1 MGSSVSKSKKNRQ
14 STSSLPSKHTRKFRP
29 RAGSDT
35 SIPQNPQQWSYEN
48 NAANIANNI
57 NNNISNSSHYDDSRT
72 PFKKLTRNS
81 KRTSGNNNSP
91 NPNNTSQ
98 PRTSISNGRPSFSLL
113 RGRKSSQ
120 LQRGQNDYD
129 DYDGPQRKPILHIS
143 APIIEPSDAAEGGT
157 RSSPVPDAPPR
168 HGPRPSVEVN
178 RYQLQTQYIEPPR
191 STSGAYKAK
200 VPALP
205 VSASTT
211 PLLTDFP
218 TFPSPPTTSTPPL
231 PSGPLLLQSPH
242 LEDSQRLWR
251 ESLRNAAE
259 GRKSESGLIRTNSNK
274 SQVSSR
280 LSFSSSTKG
289 FMRNKPLSGSTF
301 TTSLSPSSSNA
312 SQSSLPNRKRAGRI
326 IEGEQHENSLD
337 SRSRNKEFWRQSKN
351 SSVLSLPGSRYIGGG
366 STFGEDDGLGSNI
379 ISKNLSE
386 PSLSGSPLGTGVI
399 SSPSLV
405 GVNTL
410 NDRYDNQFP
419 SPRHSQHQSQ
429 PPSPQKRWSQVTG
442 SGEGVDGGVPP
453 SPRTRLHKSSARES
467 VSSISTANYQWMDD
481 QPESSGDR
489 DAANRDSVMM
499 LFDSPTS
506 SQVGSFEKF
515 MTPSLNPEQIAQ
527 QHQEQQEQQHALL
540 KYFFKGN
547 YRAPFDKQTLGSVL
561 DVGCGVGLWMKDM
574 ALEFPLTEVH
584 GVDLVVPTRRRR
596 PRGNASLGTSSP
608 IQSSSPVK
616 QLDQHISLQ
625 STSSSGSSS
634 GYPYASSPVPS
645 SPVMMDSM
653 PSNCFFHKA
662 DITRGLPFADNTFDY
677 CHIRLVLWGY
687 QLNAFPD
694 LLDEMIRVTKK
705 GGWIEFVDMDP
716 CLKKT
721 TETGARINEW
731 IKTGLIH
738 NNMDP
743 DLVKTLPKFLKEY
756 CEATVPQE
764 PKTPSARDSDLLQ
777 VFGLDRLKISKV
789 SLPFGPWGGKV
800 GELWQHNFTSFLKEL
815 EPMMIDATL
824 SGLIMDQYHR
834 QCLDEMLQM
843 AAEASRLSGSS
854 GAGERITSFD
864 QRICTHKAWMH
875 LIHQLLTDAS
885 YSLPSTDTNTTNS
898 SKTAPSS
905 PSATMISSI
914 KEMRSYNNFYLIHA
928 QKVDLMELKQ
938 QILLKKLEQE
948 ILSPSLGAPT
958 TFASQAPS
966 LLEAIQPVSDQDEA
980 FSQQASTLFDKL
992 SQSGAKPPV
1001 IYPSNEDQE
1010 VASLTEDA
1018 LENFNKI
1025 NGSSNSRGI
1034 RDNSFSNIMS
1044 AGSSMPPTPAS
1055 VAALSIRSSSRMSN
1069 NDSTTNVATKNLP
1082 GTPGSIV
1089 SSTGCHSPR
1098 ADATVARAMNY
1109 LRREGSVKS
1118 GRGSPQPPPQ
1128 SPSGSETSKGFVP
1141 DYFNQVPT
1149 NSPASYHQQQY
1160 NHHYQQ
1166 QMNVIKRKPSHLSQ
1180 VLAPSVE
1187 AQRMT
1192 AQEKGVL
1199 EEESDEIIATTV
1211 VPDEAS
1217 EQTVASVAQTD
1228 DAEGSVILISL
1239 EDENATD
1246 ETTAGQVSQAHSDN
1260 DDDNTIE
1267 IFNRVSDSG
1276 EAEEGNKEDGKKEND
1291 GDLQMLVLDDEEVFV
1306 MLAPESHRG
1315 SVSTQGQEAPSEDTV
1330 NMAESQ
1336 PEVVESPTV
1345 QEKSAKVEE
1354 NGEEQPS
1361 AKAYPSELT
1370 TTDSAAAE
1378 PSSVPVIQDEPLY
1391 PKRWSVNTEGTIE
1404 GFEDD
1409 GDEVTSGAPSE
1420 LGDGDLGADD
1430 DEVDEE
1436 KARSNGAHTGGKDGA
1451 QMENLVLNQQ

>member
-14 STSSLPSKHTRKFRP
+14 SITSLPSKQSKKTRP
-29 RAGSDT
+29 RVESDA
-35 SIPQNPQQWSYEN
+35 SIPQNPQLWSYEN
-48 NAANIANNI
+48 NTTSIANNI
-57 NNNISNSSHYDDSRT
+57 NNNINNSSHYIDDSKT
-72 PFKKLTRNS
+72 TFKKLTRNS
-81 KRTSGNNNSP
+81 NRTSGNNNSP

-113 RGRKSSQ
+113 RGRKSNQ
-120 LQRGQNDYD
+120 FQRGQNDYD

-143 APIIEPSDAAEGGT
+143 APIIEPSDTAEGGALL
-157 RSSPVPDAPPR
+157 SPLPDAPPPR
-168 HGPRPSVEVN
+168 RGPRPSVEVN
-178 RYQLQTQYIEPPR
+178 RYQPQNQYVEPPR

-205 VSASTT
+205 ISAQVATPQSSTT
-211 PLLTDFP
+211 PLLSDFP
-218 TFPSPPTTSTPPL
+218 TFPLPPTTSTPPL
-231 PSGPLLLQSPH
+231 PAGSFPVQSPH

-259 GRKSESGLIRTNSNK
+259 GRKSEPGLIRTNSNN
-274 SQVSSR
+274 SQASSR
-280 LSFSSSTKG
+280 LSYSSSTKG
-289 FMRNKPLSGSTF
+289 FKRSKPISGSTF
-301 TTSLSPSSSNA
+301 ATSLSPSSSNA
-312 SQSSLPNRKRAGRI
+312 SQSSLPNRKRSGRI
-326 IEGEQHENSLD
+326 IEGDQHESSFD
-337 SRSRNKEFWRQSKN
+337 SRSRNKEFWTRSRSEN

-366 STFGEDDGLGSNI
+366 STFGDDDGSGSNI
-379 ISKNLSE
+379 VSKNPSE
-386 PSLSGSPLGTGVI
+386 PSLLGSPLVSGAI

-405 GVNTL
+405 GVNTM
-410 NDRYDNQFP
+410 NDRYDSQFP
-419 SPRHSQHQSQ
+419 SPRHSQHHSQ
-429 PPSPQKRWSQVTG
+429 PTSPQKRWSQAAG
-442 SGEGVDGGVPP
+442 PSEGVDGGVPP
-453 SPRTRLHKSSARES
+453 SPRSRLRKSTARES
-467 VSSISTANYQWMDD
+467 ISSISTANYQWMDD
-481 QPESSGDR
+481 QPDGSGDR
-489 DAANRDSVMM
+489 DAVNRHSVMM

-515 MTPSLNPEQIAQ
+515 MTPSLNPEQVAQ
-527 QHQEQQEQQHALL
+527 QHQEQQAQQHALL

-596 PRGNASLGTSSP
+596 QR
-608 IQSSSPVK
+608 
-616 QLDQHISLQ
+616 
-625 STSSSGSSS
+625 
-634 GYPYASSPVPS
+634 
-645 SPVMMDSM
+645 VMMDSM

-721 TETGARINEW
+721 AETGTRINEW

-756 CEATVPQE
+756 CEATMPQE

-777 VFGLDRLKISKV
+777 VFGLDRLKVSKV

-800 GELWQHNFTSFLKEL
+800 GELWQHNFSSFLKEL

-834 QCLDEMLQM
+834 HCLDEMQQM

-854 GAGERITSFD
+854 GTGERITSFD

-875 LIHQLLTDAS
+875 LIHKLLTDAS
-885 YSLPSTDTNTTNS
+885 YSLSTTDLNSTKS

-905 PSATMISSI
+905 PSINTSSI

-966 LLEAIQPVSDQDEA
+966 LLEAIEQPVTNQDET

-992 SQSGAKPPV
+992 SQSGAKPPA
-1001 IYPSNEDQE
+1001 IYPSKEGQE
-1010 VASLTEDA
+1010 VTSLTEDA

-1025 NGSSNSRGI
+1025 NGASSRSM
-1034 RDNSFSNIMS
+1034 RDSSISNVMS
-1044 AGSSMPPTPAS
+1044 AGSSAAPTPTS

-1069 NDSTTNVATKNLP
+1069 SNSTTNVATKNVP

-1098 ADATVARAMNY
+1098 AEATVARAMNY

-1118 GRGSPQPPPQ
+1118 GLGSPQPQPQ
-1128 SPSGSETSKGFVP
+1128 SPSVSETSKGFVP
-1141 DYFNQVPT
+1141 DYFNQVPA

-1160 NHHYQQ
+1160 NQQQYNHHFQQ
-1166 QMNVIKRKPSHLSQ
+1166 QMNVIKRKPSLLNQ

-1187 AQRMT
+1187 TQRRKD
-1192 AQEKGVL
+1192 QEEGVL
-1199 EEESDEIIATTV
+1199 EEEGDESVATTV
-1211 VPDEAS
+1211 VRPDAAS
-1217 EQTVASVAQTD
+1217 ERTQTSVAQTD

-1239 EDENATD
+1239 EDEDATD
-1246 ETTAGQVSQAHSDN
+1246 DTTTGQVSQAHSEN

-1267 IFNRVSDSG
+1267 IFNRVSDAG
-1276 EAEEGNKEDGKKEND
+1276 ETEKEGDEDGKEEND
-1291 GDLQMLVLDDEEVFV
+1291 GELQMLVLDEEEVFV
-1306 MLAPESHRG
+1306 MMAPDSHRG
-1315 SVSTQGQEAPSEDTV
+1315 SVSAQGQEAPP
-1330 NMAESQ
+1330 ESQ
-1336 PEVVESPTV
+1336 DVAVFQEGIEAPTV
-1345 QEKSAKVEE
+1345 QEAKEE
-1354 NGEEQPS
+1354 VQVNT
-1361 AKAYPSELT
+1361 KDDLELT
-1370 TTDSAAAE
+1370 LTTSAVESTPAPA
-1378 PSSVPVIQDEPLY
+1378 IQADEPFY
-1391 PKRWSVNTEGTIE
+1391 PKRWSVGTEGTTE
-1404 GFEDD
+1404 GTED
-1409 GDEVTSGAPSE
+1409 GDEGTSATPSE
-1420 LGDGDLGADD
+1420 LGDGDLDADD
-1430 DEVDEE
+1430 GDVDEE
-1436 KARSNGAHTGGKDGA
+1436 KARSSGAHPGDNTGADTQKTKSKKKKSKSKKGRRH
-1451 QMENLVLNQQ
+1451 

>member
-14 STSSLPSKHTRKFRP
+14 STSSLPSKQTRKFRL

-48 NAANIANNI
+48 NTTDIANNI
-57 NNNISNSSHYDDSRT
+57 NNNISTGSHYDNSRI
-72 PFKKLTRNS
+72 PSKKLTRNS
-81 KRTSGNNNSP
+81 KRTSGNSNSP
-91 NPNNTSQ
+91 NPNNTNQ
-98 PRTSISNGRPSFSLL
+98 PRTSTSNGRPSFSLL
-113 RGRKSSQ
+113 RGRKSNQ

-129 DYDGPQRKPILHIS
+129 DYEGPQRKPILHIS
-143 APIIEPSDAAEGGT
+143 SPIIEPSETAEGGT
-157 RSSPVPDAPPR
+157 LLSPVPDAPSR
-168 HGPRPSVEVN
+168 RGPRPSVEVN
-178 RYQLQTQYIEPPR
+178 RCQPQNQYIEPPR

-200 VPALP
+200 VPSLP
-205 VSASTT
+205 ASASTT
-211 PLLTDFP
+211 PLLTDSP
-218 TFPSPPTTSTPPL
+218 TFPLPPTTSTPSL
-231 PSGPLLLQSPH
+231 PSGPLHMHSPH
-242 LEDSQRLWR
+242 PEDSQSLWR

-259 GRKSESGLIRTNSNK
+259 GRKSESGLIRTNSNT
-274 SQVSSR
+274 SQASSC
-280 LSFSSSTKG
+280 LSYSSSIKG
-289 FMRNKPLSGSTF
+289 FTRNKSLSRSAF
-301 TTSLSPSSSNA
+301 APSLSPSSSNA
-312 SQSSLPNRKRAGRI
+312 SQSGLPDRKRAGMI
-326 IEGEQHENSLD
+326 IEGDQHESSLD
-337 SRSRNKEFWRQSKN
+337 SRSRNKEFWRQSRSEN

-366 STFGEDDGLGSNI
+366 STFGEDDGSGSNI

-386 PSLSGSPLGTGVI
+386 PSLVTGVI

-405 GVNTL
+405 GVNTM

-429 PPSPQKRWSQVTG
+429 PPSPQKRWSQAA
-442 SGEGVDGGVPP
+442 SLGEGVDGGVPP
-453 SPRTRLHKSSARES
+453 SPRTRLHTSSARES

-481 QPESSGDR
+481 QPEGSGDR
-489 DAANRDSVMM
+489 YALNRDSVMM

-515 MTPSLNPEQIAQ
+515 MTPSLNPEQVAQ
-527 QHQEQQEQQHALL
+527 QHQEQQAQQHALL

-596 PRGNASLGTSSP
+596 PRANASLGTSP
-608 IQSSSPVK
+608 TQSSLSVT
-616 QLDQHISLQ
+616 QSDQHISLQ

-634 GYPYASSPVPS
+634 GYPYASSPAPS
-645 SPVMMDSM
+645 SPLMMDSM

-662 DITRGLPFADNTFDY
+662 DITNGLPFADNTFDY

-694 LLDEMIRVTKK
+694 FLDEMIRVTKK

-721 TETGARINEW
+721 TETGTRINEW

-743 DLVKTLPKFLKEY
+743 DLVRTLPKFLKEY
-756 CEATVPQE
+756 CEATMPQG
-764 PKTPSARDSDLLQ
+764 PKTPSVRDSDLLQ
-777 VFGLDRLKISKV
+777 VFGLDHLKISKV

-854 GAGERITSFD
+854 EAGEQITSFD

-885 YSLPSTDTNTTNS
+885 YSLPSTDPNATDS
-898 SKTAPSS
+898 PKTAPSS
-905 PSATMISSI
+905 PSATMTSTI

-938 QILLKKLEQE
+938 QILLKKLEQK
-948 ILSPSLGAPT
+948 ILSPSLGAST
-958 TFASQAPS
+958 KFSSQVPS
-966 LLEAIQPVSDQDEA
+966 LLEAIQQPVSDQDET
-980 FSQQASTLFDKL
+980 FSQQASSTLFDKL
-992 SQSGAKPPV
+992 SQPGAKPPV
-1001 IYPSNEDQE
+1001 IYPPNENQE

-1025 NGSSNSRGI
+1025 NGSSNSRSI
-1034 RDNSFSNIMS
+1034 RDSSISNIMS
-1044 AGSSMPPTPAS
+1044 AGSSAPPTYAS

-1069 NDSTTNVATKNLP
+1069 NNSTTNVATKNLT
-1082 GTPGSIV
+1082 GMPGSV
-1089 SSTGCHSPR
+1089 ASSTGCHSPR
-1098 ADATVARAMNY
+1098 AEATVAHAMNY
-1109 LRREGSVKS
+1109 LRREGSVNS
-1118 GRGSPQPPPQ
+1118 GPGSPQPQPQ
-1128 SPSGSETSKGFVP
+1128 SSSGSETSKGFVP
-1141 DYFNQVPT
+1141 DYFNQVPAS
-1149 NSPASYHQQQY
+1149 SPASYHQQQY

-1166 QMNVIKRKPSHLSQ
+1166 QLNVMKRTPSHLNQ
-1180 VLAPSVE
+1180 VLAPSIE
-1187 AQRMT
+1187 AQRMEV
-1192 AQEKGVL
+1192 QEKGVL
-1199 EEESDEIIATTV
+1199 EEEGDESVTITAV
-1211 VPDEAS
+1211 LPDEAL
-1217 EQTVASVAQTD
+1217 EQTVASVAQSD

-1239 EDENATD
+1239 EDEDATD
-1246 ETTAGQVSQAHSDN
+1246 ETTTDQVSQAHSN
-1260 DDDNTIE
+1260 IDDDNTIE
-1267 IFNRVSDSG
+1267 IFNRVSNAG
-1276 EAEEGNKEDGKKEND
+1276 EAEKGDKEDGGEDD
-1291 GDLQMLVLDDEEVFV
+1291 GKLQMLVLDEEEVFV

-1315 SVSTQGQEAPSEDTV
+1315 SVSAQGQGVPPEDLANV
-1330 NMAESQ
+1330 AEPQ
-1336 PEVVESPTV
+1336 PEVVDGPTV
-1345 QEKSAKVEE
+1345 QEKSAKEE
-1354 NGEEQPS
+1354 EEEEEEQLN
-1361 AKAYPSELT
+1361 AMADPSEST
-1370 TTDSAAAE
+1370 ATASATVE
-1378 PSSVPVIQDEPLY
+1378 STSVPTIQDEPFY
-1391 PKRWSVNTEGTIE
+1391 PKTV
-1404 GFEDD
+1404 
-1409 GDEVTSGAPSE
+1409 VSG
-1420 LGDGDLGADD
+1420 
-1430 DEVDEE
+1430 
-1436 KARSNGAHTGGKDGA
+1436 H
-1451 QMENLVLNQQ
+1451 